1 MTNQE
6 LYEYIGDSVLDA
18 DSNIVTLL
26 LRYKELAQRLGYVK
40 YVTFAS
46 NELDGYVE
54 QKPDN
59 HRALR
64 YSVYAD
70 VIPFWDS
77 SQKTHARLTDKQK
90 AYVLGTGRKREYPVF
105 WECRKGVVELAA
117 ALRQNAGNVID
128 CELPDETNVTPAEEY
143 RNIKVEYSRIE
154 IAKLFHDIRSFV
166 AMDMRKIGKEHPEL
180 LHASKPSKSRV
191 EKMTTNITIQGS
203 NNQVAT
209 ASGDVNQSMTIGGS
223 PEQLGELVALLQ
235 QQHVM
240 QEDIEELKTILRQN
254 PPHTKDEVGDKIGN
268 WFGRVAVRAAQAGY
282 EISIG
287 VIVAAISKFLGLV

>member
-1 MTNQE
+1 M
-6 LYEYIGDSVLDA
+6 
-18 DSNIVTLL
+18 
-26 LRYKELAQRLGYVK
+26 
-40 YVTFAS
+40 
-46 NELDGYVE
+46 
-54 QKPDN
+54 
-59 HRALR
+59 
-64 YSVYAD
+64 
-70 VIPFWDS
+70 
-77 SQKTHARLTDKQK
+77 HARLTNTQK
-90 AYVLGTGRKREYPVF
+90 AYVLGTGRGREYLVF
-105 WECRKGVVELAA
+105 WECRKGAVELTA

-180 LHASKPSKSRV
+180 LHVSKLSKSRV
-191 EKMTTNITIQGS
+191 EKVTTNITIQGS
-203 NNQVAT
+203 NNLVAT

-235 QQHVM
+235 KQHVM
-240 QEDIEELKTILRQN
+240 QEEIEELTMILCQN
-254 PPHTKDEVGDKIGN
+254 PPRTKDEVGDKIGN
-268 WFGRVAVRAAQAGY
+268 WFGRVAVRAAQAGS